1 MLHNLIK
8 AIEDTG
14 KELGLID
21 GIQADRKVII
31 EQNCSSQKNAK
42 R

>member
-1 MLHNLIK
+1 MLHILIK

-21 GIQADRKVII
+21 EIQADRK
-31 EQNCSSQKNAK
+31 CHYRGKL
-42 R
+42 